1 AAIAEV
7 IRFGA
12 RRAGHR
18 DKLSVDLGAVADL
31 LREAGHWARLSQAAT
46 VGDEHVRRAL
56 DERVYRGERIAA
68 KIRELILQAALRIAL
83 EGGRVGQVNG
93 LPILYLGDLGFG
105 WRSRL
110 TASVGIGQE
119 GVVSIEREAELSG
132 NIFDKGMLILEG
144 YLRHRYA
151 RRHPLALSAS
161 L

>member
-1 AAIAEV
+1 
-7 IRFGA
+7 
-12 RRAGHR
+12 
-18 DKLSVDLGAVADL
+18 
-31 LREAGHWARLSQAAT
+31 
-46 VGDEHVRRAL
+46 
-56 DERVYRGERIAA
+56 
-68 KIRELILQAALRIAL
+68 ILQGALRIAL
-83 EGGRVGQVNG
+83 EGRRVGQVNG

-161 L
+161 LTFEQSYGWVEGDSAASAELYCLLSALADVPLRQDLAVTGSVDQHGRVQVVGAINEKIEGFFD